1 MGNSESMQKVYAQ
14 IAQVA
19 PSATTVF
26 LQGESGTGKE
36 LAARAIHAASARA
49 PRPLFRS
56 TARPCRKILL
66 KASCS
71 GTSGGAF
78 TGASATRKGRFELAD
93 GGTLF
98 SGRSGRAVSHD
109 PGQITARS
117 AGTQL

>member
-1 MGNSESMQKVYAQ
+1 MDEESRPSLRPKGFVGNSESMQKVYAQ

-49 PRPLFRS
+49 PRPFISLNC
-56 TARPCRKILL
+56 AACRKILL

-71 GTSGGAF
+71 GTSAGPSPEPVPPARAALNWRTAARCF
-78 TGASATRKGRFELAD
+78 WTKWASFP
-93 GGTLF
+93 
-98 SGRSGRAVSHD
+98 S
-109 PGQITARS
+109 
-117 AGTQL
+117 